1 MMKRA
6 MRWTVV
12 VAAVALGGCGGAET
26 EETGAPEQ
34 VASQESSGGTVRA
47 LSCPASSDV
56 KTPTSCMNYDG
67 WKQYSYTY
75 CQSFGSRCVP
85 SSTSPYSSC
94 GGDLYGS
101 ATITCVSY

>member
-12 VAAVALGGCGGAET
+12 TAALVLGGCGGAGM
-26 EETGAPEQ
+26 EEPGAPEQ
-34 VASQESSGGTVRA
+34 AAPQETSGGTVQA
-47 LSCPASSDV
+47 QSCPATSDV
-56 KTPTSCMNYDG
+56 KTTTGCMNYDG
-67 WKQYSYTY
+67 WKQYSFTY
-75 CQSFGSRCVP
+75 CQSFGSRCVA

-101 ATITCVSY
+101 AVITCISY

>member
-6 MRWTVV
+6 MQLTLV
-12 VAAVALGGCGGAET
+12 AVALVLGGCGGAEA
-26 EETGAPEQ
+26 EETGTPEQ
-34 VASQESSGGTVRA
+34 ATSQESSRGTVQA
-47 LSCPASSDV
+47 QSCPASSDV
-56 KTPTSCMNYDG
+56 KSSTGCMNYDE
-67 WKQYSYTY
+67 WKKYSIAY
-75 CQSFGSRCVP
+75 CQGFGSRCVA